1 MWAKKIIMQST
12 VDIGRLC
19 ESNFVKRFLN
29 HHEILDLSNE
39 RMCTKTIFSI
49 WKFPRGNI
57 LSNFL
62 PWKSIFCCI
71 QQKCILGVIR
81 EFMNFN
87 FMECISKTNG
97 LSFSYEQGE
106 ITYVTYWMTFN
117 PYKYHVC
124 QIEIGRKNLANLI
137 T

>member
-39 RMCTKTIFSI
+39 HMSNEKAKTIFSI

-62 PWKSIFCCI
+62 P
-71 QQKCILGVIR
+71 
-81 EFMNFN
+81 
-87 FMECISKTNG
+87 
-97 LSFSYEQGE
+97 
-106 ITYVTYWMTFN
+106 
-117 PYKYHVC
+117 
-124 QIEIGRKNLANLI
+124 
-137 T
+137 